1 MDLVYHQEATSFRG
15 TMTAEE
21 LYRTYAAWSGQ
32 LHHYCMKH
40 LGRHVDVEY
49 FPSDYFFNLYSGR
62 GEDAQMTGW
71 FGTTVPALVRP
82 PDELRIRVDVPRPE
96 ANPSEAD
103 LQEAFRQLCLAAA
116 RVLEAD
122 LGKERLPESSAPVE
136 APRKKH
142 AFSKRRLKTKEK

>member
-1 MDLVYHQEATSFRG
+1 MSP
-15 TMTAEE
+15 EE
-21 LYRTYAAWSGQ
+21 LYKVYASWTGS
-32 LHHYCMKH
+32 LHFYCIKH

-82 PDELRIRVDVPRPE
+82 PDERRVRVDVPRPE

-103 LQEAFRQLCLAAA
+103 LQEAFRALCLAAA

-122 LGKERLPESSAPVE
+122 LGKERLPGSNAPVA
-136 APRKKH
+136 APAAPKKH
-142 AFSKRRLKTKEK
+142 AFSKRRLEATNESTGRRRKSSQ